1 MAKRGM
7 KVNAAKTKILVT
19 GKKIEVVKSDRHPCA
34 VCGKGVSKKS
44 ILYTVSSFWCLK
56 RCCGV
61 RNINNAPGFQCPT
74 CSGQNQME
82 EPHDDLQ
89 LEEGVVDQ
97 VKKICYLGD
106 LLDSED
112 GVARAVKMRVS
123 AAWNKG
129 WIFLAY

>member
-1 MAKRGM
+1 MDDSVLTAGEKEEAEQRFLDWRQAMAKRGM

-89 LEEGVVDQ
+89 LEEGVVD
-97 VKKICYLGD
+97 
-106 LLDSED
+106 
-112 GVARAVKMRVS
+112 
-123 AAWNKG
+123 
-129 WIFLAY
+129 